1 MEKNVLTDKEKH
13 RNSLL
18 RIAAECNIPRVFTQ
32 ATDIWDIEDAILQ
45 RLGQGNLLRK
55 RTLAQMKKLRKENDL
70 LRQTSIFDMRGI
82 RYEKDQDENSQRSYE
97 G

>member
-18 RIAAECNIPRVFTQ
+18 RIAAECNMPQVFTQ
-32 ATDIWDIEDAILQ
+32 ASDIWEIEDAILQ

-55 RTLAQMKKLRKENDL
+55 RTLAQMRKLRKENDS

-82 RYEKDQDENSQRSYE
+82 IYEKDQDENSQKTHE